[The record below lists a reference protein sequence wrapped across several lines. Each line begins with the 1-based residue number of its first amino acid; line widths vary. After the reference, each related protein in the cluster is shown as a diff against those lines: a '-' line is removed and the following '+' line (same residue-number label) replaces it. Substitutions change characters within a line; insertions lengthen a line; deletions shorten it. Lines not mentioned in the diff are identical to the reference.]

1 MNQRKL
7 WISIFILVGLD
18 FVSKYFFYN
27 LRIGEQLN
35 IITPA
40 LNTGISR
47 SLPLPY
53 IIIILVSLIGI
64 GAIIRIYA
72 TKKIWWLITGMLLA
86 GTLGN
91 LIDRLFYG
99 GVRDFIDIQLFN
111 FPIFNIADILLTIGV
126 GIRIFQVILEKKK

>member
-1 MNQRKL
+1 MNKRKL
-7 WISIFILVGLD
+7 RISIFILVGIDL
-18 FVSKYFFYN
+18 VSKYFFYN

-72 TKKIWWLITGMLLA
+72 TKKI
-86 GTLGN
+86 
-91 LIDRLFYG
+91 
-99 GVRDFIDIQLFN
+99 
-111 FPIFNIADILLTIGV
+111 
-126 GIRIFQVILEKKK
+126 